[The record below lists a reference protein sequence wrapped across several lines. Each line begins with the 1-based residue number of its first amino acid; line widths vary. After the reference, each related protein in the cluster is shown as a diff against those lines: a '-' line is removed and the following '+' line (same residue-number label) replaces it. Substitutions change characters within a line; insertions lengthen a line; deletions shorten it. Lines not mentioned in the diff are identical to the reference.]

1 MPVGRGLPTR
11 KSAPPTGGGGGG
23 GGGGKSSASSTGGSK
38 SNGGG
43 GGVGGPSNSRR
54 RTRGLPLSGGGGGVS
69 ASSVTTNTTAN
80 GSELVVVVEG
90 GRIHPSTVASSL
102 ALSSPP
108 SSTGASATAS
118 TNTTAAT
125 SSSSSSRRRQHSL
138 PSSSSSST
146 SFPQKKKKNSPTSS
160 SISSSSFVKKES
172 SSSSSTQRPS
182 STTTTTTTSSSATVI
197 AAVPIQQ
204 AQQQA
209 QAQAKAQQKTKLL
222 KAVLDKNGGEQF
234 NGRNNVNGSLKW
246 NVKVIVNGKQYD
258 PNNNNNNNNNKK
270 SNNIPRK
277 QQQQQ
282 QPKRPKR
289 WRAYSNDD
297 ITEDADEMLRTID
310 SNDEDEDGITPVADI
325 ASSSSSRSIGAS
337 ASASASAAAAAATTN
352 PAIPSAGSSGPEKQP
367 RVPSFTKRIVG
378 NDGNFHFCKTCG
390 ETGEVVCCD
399 GCPQVYHPQCLPVES
414 DSFAALDDQDDDE
427 PWYCPECV
435 INKNNNNKQTK
446 KKKRSNSVG
455 GGGKKTAPS
464 RKIKTSSSNNN
475 SRKNKKL
482 SLPLPSKTAREEEDE
497 EILSPYRQQRPK
509 RKCSYDD
516 NGEMLVDEDGDPVAV
531 AVAINDYVDDDDNI
545 DDDDAEEAEIAEAMI
560 SSSSSPPKTPT
571 LLSSSKRSY
580 SPKSN
585 PNTTSLTTPTDS
597 STNKLLS
604 SSSSAIK
611 KSGSGALSSMK
622 KKSKKRQKTGSNSSG
637 SRPISPI
644 PSSSP
649 KPSTPKS
656 VQGSSKKKD
665 KKKKKKKKNKQ
676 RSDRDDPTTVSTP
689 GRDGGGEGSGGSDI
703 SNNDYDDNNNND
715 DDDDDDGGMLASLL
729 RANSSGGVV
738 KAVPAFYFFLNDNRN
753 KIDRSLSR
761 KHRYFNRLPK
771 ANMERNQL
779 IAKEGISMWSKL
791 TDNEVK
797 RYVEISM
804 KDFERRII
812 EWKEEKNLRNMMNN
826 NDGSTTGIGDYS
838 GSASGGIDGDN
849 AQDLLLEDERL
860 TYENHNRLYLAT
872 TVGYKPYKPD
882 LEESNNRILLE
893 LLQDMRFHPLPLI
906 QANRSARE
914 YGEMDFDRITIP
926 YFDVNGPV
934 STCLGDEC
942 LGCSRGWTHFCNV
955 LKRRIPAVARR
966 AKLQP
971 PLSSLVATRVGLGIA
986 TRRPGDDDEDV
997 DDDGD
1002 NIDDDDDDDD
1012 DDENSNENGINN
1024 GTTFNGEKS
1033 TGKKKIGTTTTTTSS
1048 SKTSN
1053 NKGATT
1059 NNVDVETFTSRDI
1072 PAAVEAKALLQYPWD
1087 PLTVPT
1093 ERADDIVRFVEEA
1106 VCMKIRE
1113 PPRPG
1118 ADDKSDGNNVGIS
1131 DLMSISTSAAV
1142 ETTATGTTTTT
1153 STTTTTTASA
1163 PAIKLNVPLT
1173 GRKRQV
1179 DEYGLVTEEEEEDE
1193 IIVNKCGR
1201 CRTIIDG
1208 DTGCVPCRRAQ
1219 LVINLSRGEV
1229 QGEDSKL
1236 LRVQTNMLGR
1246 IVMRDGDV
1254 DSQEEGDE
1262 AVANHILRQR
1272 WTPFAILPP
1281 QTLTSPHLK
1290 ITDDSSVVDD
1300 IHKHEKNEENADE
1313 EDNGGDDNDEIDGI
1327 GDEEGSSSVDCENT
1341 PDVMEIDSDISGG
1354 GSGSAI
1360 AVSDDAMVVDV
1371 DESSTGVFCD
1381 TDDVDAP
1388 GPPSKL
1394 RRVRASS
1401 RIVALESSTT
1411 TNKSTSLTD
1420 RDEDD
1425 RNILGKKFKE
1435 EANAV
1440 QRKCVSIACLSLLLA
1455 LMRRDPLLLFAE
1467 PAALKFA
1474 EPAEAEGYFAVI
1486 QEPMDFG
1493 TIKKKVLQNKY
1504 ATLGSFV
1511 SEARLLCDNA
1521 MLYNPPD
1528 SIYWKTAKEI
1538 SVVLTVM
1545 KDRASE
1551 WTNAIKDAHASSFK
1565 YIFNT
1570 KLDVIGGEG
1579 NKSGTVSYLSGD
1591 PFHRL
1596 REDWPEAMEMLEDN
1610 EWLRKSVETDFMR
1623 TKENETAYYGSLA
1636 IRRAAMAAAVSLAPY
1651 TDSGGIF
1658 NTVGRRTYT
1667 EDEKLRNFVSEKV
1680 AETVN
1685 PPELKEIPSWRE
1697 EMIMRVL
1704 RKSQARRMDGRI
1716 VSVHGC
1722 ARCDGVQV
1730 DPESNKTMNAATVR
1744 WGRTRKKPNEVPR
1757 IHRSRLSLSTGLG
1770 SQKMKDRIKQHKN
1783 SDIRKGLVKGK
1794 IEALVAAANN
1804 INEVAVMAR
1813 GSRIH
1818 GMGLF
1823 GTYLYRFLKLFDF
1836 IIFLVGSSNIN
1847 T

>member
-1 MPVGRGLPTR
+1 M
-11 KSAPPTGGGGGG
+11 
-23 GGGGKSSASSTGGSK
+23 
-38 SNGGG
+38 
-43 GGVGGPSNSRR
+43 
-54 RTRGLPLSGGGGGVS
+54 
-69 ASSVTTNTTAN
+69 
-80 GSELVVVVEG
+80 
-90 GRIHPSTVASSL
+90 
-102 ALSSPP
+102 
-108 SSTGASATAS
+108 
-118 TNTTAAT
+118 
-125 SSSSSSRRRQHSL
+125 
-138 PSSSSSST
+138 
-146 SFPQKKKKNSPTSS
+146 
-160 SISSSSFVKKES
+160 
-172 SSSSSTQRPS
+172 
-182 STTTTTTTSSSATVI
+182 
-197 AAVPIQQ
+197 
-204 AQQQA
+204 
-209 QAQAKAQQKTKLL
+209 
-222 KAVLDKNGGEQF
+222 
-234 NGRNNVNGSLKW
+234 
-246 NVKVIVNGKQYD
+246 
-258 PNNNNNNNNNKK
+258 
-270 SNNIPRK
+270 
-277 QQQQQ
+277 
-282 QPKRPKR
+282 
-289 WRAYSNDD
+289 
-297 ITEDADEMLRTID
+297 
-310 SNDEDEDGITPVADI
+310 
-325 ASSSSSRSIGAS
+325 
-337 ASASASAAAAAATTN
+337 
-352 PAIPSAGSSGPEKQP
+352 
-367 RVPSFTKRIVG
+367 
-378 NDGNFHFCKTCG
+378 
-390 ETGEVVCCD
+390 
-399 GCPQVYHPQCLPVES
+399 
-414 DSFAALDDQDDDE
+414 
-427 PWYCPECV
+427 
-435 INKNNNNKQTK
+435 
-446 KKKRSNSVG
+446 
-455 GGGKKTAPS
+455 
-464 RKIKTSSSNNN
+464 
-475 SRKNKKL
+475 
-482 SLPLPSKTAREEEDE
+482 
-497 EILSPYRQQRPK
+497 SPYRQQRPK

-516 NGEMLVDEDGDPVAV
+516 NGVMDDDDDEMLVDEDGDPVAV
-531 AVAINDYVDDDDNI
+531 AVAINDDDDDEDI
-545 DDDDAEEAEIAEAMI
+545 DDDDLEEAVIAA
-560 SSSSSPPKTPT
+560 SSSSPPKTPT

-580 SPKSN
+580 SPKSSS
-585 PNTTSLTTPTDS
+585 NTTSLTTPTGS

-604 SSSSAIK
+604 SSSSVIK
-611 KSGSGALSSMK
+611 KSGSGVLSSMK
-622 KKSKKRQKTGSNSSG
+622 KKSKKRQKTSSNSSG
-637 SRPISPI
+637 SRPNSPI

-676 RSDRDDPTTVSTP
+676 RNDGDDPTTVSTP
-689 GRDGGGEGSGGSDI
+689 GRDGGGEGSGGSEN
-703 SNNDYDDNNNND
+703 SSNDYDDDNNNNNNN

-729 RANSSGGVV
+729 RANSSGSVV

-826 NDGSTTGIGDYS
+826 NDGSTTGIGDYP
-838 GSASGGIDGDN
+838 GSTSGGIDGDN

-860 TYENHNRLYLAT
+860 TFENHNRLYLAT

-986 TRRPGDDDEDV
+986 TRRPGDDDKDI

-1002 NIDDDDDDDD
+1002 NIDDDDDDA
-1012 DDENSNENGINN
+1012 NSNENNSNN
-1024 GTTFNGEKS
+1024 GTTMNGGKS
-1033 TGKKKIGTTTTTTSS
+1033 TGKKKNGTTTTTSS
-1048 SKTSN
+1048 SKTNN
-1053 NKGATT
+1053 NKGVTT
-1059 NNVDVETFTSRDI
+1059 KNSSSNIDVETFTSRDI

-1106 VCMKIRE
+1106 VCMKIPE

-1118 ADDKSDGNNVGIS
+1118 ADDKSDGNSAGIS

-1142 ETTATGTTTTT
+1142 ETTATGTTT
-1153 STTTTTTASA
+1153 STTTTVSA
-1163 PAIKLNVPLT
+1163 PAIKLNAPLR

-1290 ITDDSSVVDD
+1290 ITDGSSIVGG
-1300 IHKHEKNEENADE
+1300 INEHEKDEDNADE
-1313 EDNGGDDNDEIDGI
+1313 EDNGGDDNDGIGGI
-1327 GDEEGSSSVDCENT
+1327 GDEEGSRSVGCENT

-1354 GSGSAI
+1354 DSGSAT

-1371 DESSTGVFCD
+1371 EESSTGVLCG
-1381 TDDVDAP
+1381 TDDVDAQ
-1388 GPPSKL
+1388 GPPSK
-1394 RRVRASS
+1394 RQRVRASS
-1401 RIVALESSTT
+1401 RIVALESSIT
-1411 TNKSTSLTD
+1411 TNKSASLID
-1420 RDEDD
+1420 RDDDD
-1425 RNILGKKFKE
+1425 RNILGRKFKE

-1474 EPAEAEGYFAVI
+1474 EPAEAEGYFAII
-1486 QEPMDFG
+1486 QGKPMDFG

-1511 SEARLLCDNA
+1511 SDARLLCDNA

-1528 SIYWKTAKEI
+1528 SIYWKTAREI
-1538 SVVLTVM
+1538 SDVLTVM

-1551 WTNAIKDAHASSFK
+1551 WTNAVKDAHASSFK
-1565 YIFNT
+1565 YIFST
-1570 KLDVIGGEG
+1570 KPDAIGGEG
-1579 NKSGTVSYLSGD
+1579 NKRGTESYLSGD
-1591 PFHRL
+1591 PFHHL
-1596 REDWPEAMEMLEDN
+1596 REDWPEAMEMFEDN

-1658 NTVGRRTYT
+1658 NTVGRRTYI

-1680 AETVN
+1680 AEAVN

-1757 IHRSRLSLSTGLG
+1757 INRSRLSLSTGLG
-1770 SQKMKDRIKQHKN
+1770 SQKMKDRIKQHKR

-1794 IEALVAAANN
+1794 IEALVAAADN
-1804 INEVAVMAR
+1804 INVVAVMAR

-1823 GTYLYRFLKLFDF
+1823 GTCVCHF
-1836 IIFLVGSSNIN
+1836 SSF
-1847 T
+1847 